1 MDEQTERQANAVVHS
16 AGGYSGTPLA
26 KKIGIKPGG
35 HVHFVHRPSRWEVPD
50 LPDACRVSEGAG
62 STKGAD
68 VTLAFHR
75 SFADLATEAPGLVDD
90 LADHAMLWIAW
101 PRRAAG
107 HTSDITD
114 DGLRELFLPFGVVDV
129 KVAALGDDW
138 SGLKF
143 VRRKEN
149 RRS

>member
-1 MDEQTERQANAVVHS
+1 MTGPGG

-26 KKIGIKPGG
+26 KKIGIKPG
-35 HVHFVHRPSRWEVPD
+35 HHIRFVHRPSQWNVPD
-50 LPDACRVSEGAG
+50 LPDSCRVSEGP
-62 STKGAD
+62 TGAD
-68 VTLAFHR
+68 VTLAFHGE
-75 SFADLATEAPGLVDD
+75 FAALAAEAPGLVDD

-107 HTSDITD
+107 HQSDITENA
-114 DGLRELFLPFGVVDV
+114 LRELFLPLGVVDV

>member
-1 MDEQTERQANAVVHS
+1 MGSDHS
-16 AGGYSGTPLA
+16 PTPLA
-26 KKIGIKPGG
+26 KKIGIKPG
-35 HVHFVHRPSRWEVPD
+35 HRVRLSHRPSRWEIPG
-50 LPDACRVSEGAG
+50 LPGDCTVTDGG
-62 STKGAD
+62 PQGAD

-75 SFADLATEAPGLVDD
+75 SLAELSAEAPALVGD
-90 LADHAMLWIAW
+90 LADEAMLWIAW

-107 HTSDITD
+107 HDSDITD
-114 DGLRELFLPFGVVDV
+114 NALRELLLPLGVVDV

-149 RRS
+149 RRSSR